1 MKKVGL
7 VVPVIVVLAIA
18 LCGCTTRQAITTPN
32 APQAIGPYSQAIKAG
47 NTLFISGQIGIDPD
61 SGKLVENG
69 IEAETN
75 QVMKNLNAI
84 LTAAGFSLDDV
95 VQTQVFLADISEY
108 GQMNEVYASF
118 FGDDPPAR
126 AAIQAARIPRDAR
139 VEISMIAVRTR

>member
-1 MKKVGL
+1 MKKVFL
-7 VVPVIVVLAIA
+7 VVPVIILAIA
-18 LCGCTTRQAITTPN
+18 LCGCTTRQAIATPN
-32 APQAIGPYSQAIKAG
+32 APQAIGPYSQAIKTG
-47 NTLFISGQIGIDPD
+47 NMLFISGQIGIDPD

-118 FGDDPPAR
+118 FGDVPPAR
-126 AAIQAARIPRDAR
+126 AAIQAARLPRDAR

>member
-1 MKKVGL
+1 M
-7 VVPVIVVLAIA
+7 
-18 LCGCTTRQAITTPN
+18 TTPN
-32 APQAIGPYSQAIKAG
+32 APQAIGPYSQAIKTG
-47 NTLFISGQIGIDPD
+47 NMLFISGQIGIDPD

-84 LTAAGFSLDDV
+84 LTAADFSLDDV

-118 FGDDPPAR
+118 LGDVPPAR
-126 AAIQAARIPRDAR
+126 AAIQAARLPRDAR

>member
-1 MKKVGL
+1 MNGSDSEL
-7 VVPVIVVLAIA
+7 L
-18 LCGCTTRQAITTPN
+18 TRQAITTPN
-32 APQAIGPYSQAIKAG
+32 APQAIGPYSQAIKTG
-47 NTLFISGQIGIDPD
+47 DILFISGQIGIAPD
-61 SGKLVENG
+61 SGKLVEGG
-69 IEAETN
+69 IEAETR

-95 VQTQVFLADISEY
+95 VQAQVFLADISEY

-139 VEISMIAVRTR
+139 VEITMIAVKTP

>member
-1 MKKVGL
+1 MKKVFL
-7 VVPVIVVLAIA
+7 VVPVIILAIA

-32 APQAIGPYSQAIKAG
+32 APQAIGPYSQAIKTG
-47 NTLFISGQIGIDPD
+47 NMLFISGQIGIDPD

-84 LTAAGFSLDDV
+84 LTAADFSLDDV

-118 FGDDPPAR
+118 LGDVPPAR
-126 AAIQAARIPRDAR
+126 AAIQAARLPRDAR

>member
-118 FGDDPPAR
+118 FGDVPPAR
-126 AAIQAARIPRDAR
+126 AAIQAARLPRDAR